1 MYIKLS
7 WKWKNYLITLRN
19 RWTLTCALA
28 YLNQQAFLDK
38 IIDEYFTP
46 LPGKRFVI
54 LSPELIPQTHVWILH
69 WGSEGLSSHTRTKSA
84 FFSSAL
90 LFCEGK
96 TFMCLLI
103 LITDV
108 TCCTNES
115 ISASSI
121 TESLTSPWSPQS
133 MMVSTQHRWLCNS
146 LRHPHHNSQLLT
158 DQKSVSLDTHSNSLF
173 NPQHQLIVTLNSCEQ
188 KVTAYSPL
196 TALCTP
202 PRPRSW
208 LESDSVYWA

>member
-1 MYIKLS
+1 M
-7 WKWKNYLITLRN
+7 
-19 RWTLTCALA
+19 
-28 YLNQQAFLDK
+28 
-38 IIDEYFTP
+38 
-46 LPGKRFVI
+46 
-54 LSPELIPQTHVWILH
+54 WILH

-84 FFSSAL
+84 FFPSAL
-90 LFCEGK
+90 LFFKGK
-96 TFMCLLI
+96 ISMCLLT

-121 TESLTSPWSPQS
+121 SESLTTDHHLL
-133 MMVSTQHRWLCNS
+133 MVSSEHRWLCSS

-158 DQKSVSLDTHSNSLF
+158 DQKSDSLDTHSNSLF

-202 PRPRSW
+202 PRPRSG
-208 LESDSVYWA
+208 LEPDSSFWV